1 MITLDNYYFP
11 EELERAITEFV
22 NYYNNQ
28 RYHESLNNLIP
39 AYVFYGREKKI
50 VTLRQKIK
58 KRTLKLRRSQN
69 LKTDNKKQDLIIK
82 NVSLNFQL

>member
-1 MITLDNYYFP
+1 M
-11 EELERAITEFV
+11 

-39 AYVFYGREKKI
+39 ADVFYGREKKI

-58 KRTLKLRRSQN
+58 QQTLKLRKSQN
-69 LKTDNKKQDLIIK
+69 LKNNSKKEDLIIK